1 MPQVEITGCSPGF
14 KTSSCIDVLRSFA
27 GLTPAEARAV
37 TEKILRSERSHV
49 GIRSDADAKLLVA
62 ALVKLGAS
70 AHVVAAAD

>member
-1 MPQVEITGCSPGF
+1 MLKQGQS
-14 KTSSCIDVLRSFA
+14 
-27 GLTPAEARAV
+27 
-37 TEKILRSERSHV
+37 V